1 MKTAS
6 RSQPRKSAD
15 PQMKKVTT
23 EVKLKTVNHRKS
35 VAAVSPNATVD
46 LWSCR
51 RCYQDFADEN
61 SELLE
66 CESCQLHYCIEC
78 LEITPDE
85 YAVLTKRADVHWYC
99 SDCEANV
106 MISIRT
112 DRDIAQRCSEY
123 YAILEQKL
131 RELHDKMDL
140 KADKADV
147 TKVEQNFQQEFKEV
161 GEKIHDLQK
170 TLQEKEKTS
179 EDFLSRLVKVEECIE
194 LHLSDDSPLLQAC
207 KDSDIK
213 IVQKTVDQAVSTQMA
228 EDKDIANRKRNLVI
242 YRVPESEASDLAAK
256 TENDKS
262 FVMSLFNEALNM
274 GIQDCDINRIHRLG
288 STTKSESPR
297 PLMVKMQEEQKKW
310 DIMKNLKKL
319 QTAPEVFRKVSVAN
333 DLTVK
338 QRLMIRSMVLE
349 AKDQHDQADTNK
361 QDGSENYRFLV
372 VGLQSNPRVIK
383 TRRLK

>member
-1 MKTAS
+1 
-6 RSQPRKSAD
+6 
-15 PQMKKVTT
+15 
-23 EVKLKTVNHRKS
+23 
-35 VAAVSPNATVD
+35 
-46 LWSCR
+46 
-51 RCYQDFADEN
+51 
-61 SELLE
+61 
-66 CESCQLHYCIEC
+66 
-78 LEITPDE
+78 
-85 YAVLTKRADVHWYC
+85 
-99 SDCEANV
+99 
-106 MISIRT
+106 
-112 DRDIAQRCSEY
+112 
-123 YAILEQKL
+123 
-131 RELHDKMDL
+131 MDL